1 MRHQHVAARDR
12 LHAVGARGLVEL
24 DQSERVGEVRERQR
38 GHAFA
43 ASGGDGIVDACRAVD
58 HRVLAVEAE
67 MDEDGR
73 AHEDESAM
81 LVSFY
86 SVPSSFLTPPMAHS
100 LTQRRAVAAAAR
112 RAAGAIVVAALLA
125 LTGCATVPP
134 PRPKTTPPLPTNR
147 EPPPPNVNLS
157 GFPLP

>member
-1 MRHQHVAARDR
+1 
-12 LHAVGARGLVEL
+12 
-24 DQSERVGEVRERQR
+24 
-38 GHAFA
+38 
-43 ASGGDGIVDACRAVD
+43 
-58 HRVLAVEAE
+58 
-67 MDEDGR
+67 
-73 AHEDESAM
+73 M

-157 GFPLP
+157 GFPLPYRQGHSDGCSSASGTQRKDAARFDADPNYRTGWQDGVTLCRKK